1 MGCAPK
7 VPAPKKYFLKAPDSL
22 RSRICPF
29 INLDEFLVAAHI
41 PDYSAQLQRLMQ
53 QAGLSSDR
61 ELCQKAGVPEIQL
74 SRLRRGLALKTRADI
89 LLKISQAL
97 QISLTELLAALAP
110 DFVELE
116 KAAPT
121 ALEQEYQRLQ
131 AAIEQQRESLMQEF
145 QLASVQILESW
156 MLQWPTAASKAQE
169 NHNLRAQKILPLLRP
184 VEQLLQHWGIESIA
198 PVGAEL
204 PYNPQQHQL
213 IEGKAEAGQPV
224 KVRYT
229 GYRQGDKLL
238 YRAKVS
244 LV

>member
-1 MGCAPK
+1 
-7 VPAPKKYFLKAPDSL
+7 
-22 RSRICPF
+22 
-29 INLDEFLVAAHI
+29 VAANI
-41 PDYSAQLQRLMQ
+41 PDYAPQLQRLMQ
-53 QAGLSSDR
+53 EAGLSSDR
-61 ELCQKAGVPEIQL
+61 ELSQKAGVPEIQL

-97 QISLTELLAALAP
+97 EISLNELLATLAP
-110 DFVELE
+110 EFVEELE
-116 KAAPT
+116 PAPPT
-121 ALEQEYQRLQ
+121 ALDQEYQRLQ
-131 AAIEQQRESLMQEF
+131 ATIEQQRESLLQEF
-145 QLASVQILESW
+145 QLSSVQILESW
-156 MLQWPTAASKAQE
+156 MLQWPTAASKAEE
-169 NHNLRAQKILPLLRP
+169 NHNLRAQKLLPLLRP
-184 VEQLLQHWGIESIA
+184 VEQLLEHWGIESIA

-213 IEGKAEAGQPV
+213 IEGKAEPGATV

>member
-1 MGCAPK
+1 MGRAPE
-7 VPAPKKYFLKAPDSL
+7 PAPQMYFLKAHDSL

-29 INLDEFLVAAHI
+29 INLDEFFVTANT
-41 PDYSAQLQRLMQ
+41 PDYAPQLQRLME
-53 QAGLSSDR
+53 QAGLSGDR
-61 ELCQKAGVPEIQL
+61 ELSQKAGVPEIHL
-74 SRLRRGLALKTRADI
+74 SRLRRGLALQTRADI

-97 QISLTELLAALAP
+97 QISLTELLATLAP
-110 DFVELE
+110 DCVELE
-116 KAAPT
+116 QSPPT
-121 ALEQEYQRLQ
+121 ALQQEYQRLQ
-131 AAIEQQRESLMQEF
+131 ASIEQQRESLMQEF
-145 QLASVQILESW
+145 QLSSVQILESW

-169 NHNLRAQKILPLLRP
+169 NHHLRAQKLLPLLRP
-184 VEQLLQHWGIESIA
+184 VEQLLEHWGVESIA

-213 IEGKAEAGQPV
+213 IEGTAQPGEPV

-244 LV
+244 RV

>member
-1 MGCAPK
+1 MTA
-7 VPAPKKYFLKAPDSL
+7 
-22 RSRICPF
+22 
-29 INLDEFLVAAHI
+29 NI
-41 PDYSAQLQRLMQ
+41 PDYAPQLQRLMQ

-61 ELCQKAGVPEIQL
+61 ELSQKAGVPEIQVI
-74 SRLRRGLALKTRADI
+74 RLRRGLALKTRTDI

-97 QISLTELLAALAP
+97 QISLNELLATLTP
-110 DFVELE
+110 DYVELE
-116 KAAPT
+116 QAPPT

-131 AAIEQQRESLMQEF
+131 ASMEQQRESLMQEF
-145 QLASVQILESW
+145 QLSSVQILESW

-169 NHNLRAQKILPLLRP
+169 NHNLRAQKLLPLLRP
-184 VEQLLQHWGIESIA
+184 VEQLLEHWGVESIA
-198 PVGAEL
+198 PVGAQI

-213 IEGKAEAGQPV
+213 MEGTAEPGEPV

-244 LV
+244 PV

>member
-1 MGCAPK
+1 M
-7 VPAPKKYFLKAPDSL
+7 YFIKARHSL

-29 INLDEFLVAAHI
+29 INLDEFFVTAHI
-41 PDYSAQLQRLMQ
+41 PDYAPQMQRLME

-61 ELCQKAGVPEIQL
+61 ELSKKAGVSEIQL
-74 SRLRRGLALKTRADI
+74 SRLRRGLALQTRADI

-97 QISLTELLAALAP
+97 QISLPELLATLTP
-110 DFVELE
+110 NYVELE
-116 KAAPT
+116 QAQPT

-131 AAIEQQRESLMQEF
+131 ASIEQQRESLMQEF
-145 QLASVQILESW
+145 QLSSVQILESW

-169 NHNLRAQKILPLLRP
+169 NHHLRAQKLLPLLRP
-184 VEQLLQHWGIESIA
+184 VEQLLEHWGVESIA
-198 PVGAEL
+198 PVGAQI

-213 IEGKAEAGQPV
+213 MEGTAEPGEPV

-244 LV
+244 PV